1 MSKNE
6 EMLQK
11 ESIGKLLVKMCIP
24 SIIIM
29 VVIVVYNMADIY
41 FVGKTNDYN
50 KIAAVSMSGPI
61 FSVLQA
67 IGTLF
72 GGGGMV
78 ALSTALGKNEES
90 KIQKITSFCCYGSIT
105 IGLIFAV
112 VVNVFVHP
120 LVSAMGATSQFME
133 DMVIYVRILALG
145 APAILFANV
154 FGNIVR
160 ADGSAKKSMT
170 GNIIGT
176 LCNIILDP
184 ILILGLHMG
193 VAGAAIA
200 TVVGNLLTCI
210 YLVHHILKNQK
221 KFSLQRQDFSLKQG
235 LPLEIISLGFPLAS
249 NTILMSFASMMQ
261 NKLLVGYGD
270 VVVAAG
276 GIASKAGMLIAMVV
290 MGICMGIQPAIAY
303 NYGAGD
309 KKRMSEIIK
318 GTGILAVLV
327 GSILTVVCFI
337 FRYQMVAAFT
347 QDGTLISIGQKMV
360 IGGILSG
367 PIYGLYQ
374 LSASFLQSTGKVSY
388 ATFVSLLRQ
397 GIVYIPSIFLL
408 NILFGLNGLIFAG
421 AVSDIISVVVAGI
434 LAIYWYRSMDISL
447 PASGVPLENV
457 Q

>member
-11 ESIGKLLVKMCIP
+11 ESMGKLLAKMCIP
-24 SIIIM
+24 SVIIM
-29 VVIVVYNMADIY
+29 VVIVIYNMADIY

-50 KIAAVSMSGPI
+50 QIAAVSMSGPL

-78 ALSTALGKNEES
+78 ALSTALGKKEES
-90 KIQKITSFCCYGSIT
+90 KIRKITSFCCYGPII

-112 VVNVFVHP
+112 VVNVFIHP
-120 LVSAMGATSQFME
+120 IVSAMGATSQFMG
-133 DMVIYVRILALG
+133 DMVSYVRILAIG
-145 APAILFANV
+145 APVILFANV

-160 ADGSAKKSMT
+160 ADGSAKESMI

-176 LCNIILDP
+176 VCNIILDP
-184 ILILGLHMG
+184 ILILVLHMG

-200 TVVGNLLTCI
+200 TVAGNLLTCV
-210 YLVHHILKNQK
+210 YLAHHILKSQK
-221 KFSLQRQDFSLKQG
+221 KFSLKKQDFSLKQG
-235 LPLEIISLGFPLAS
+235 LPIKIVSLGFPLAAS
-249 NTILMSFASMMQ
+249 TILMSFASMIQ

-276 GIASKAGMLIAMVV
+276 GVASKIGMLIAMVV

-303 NYGAGD
+303 NHGSGD
-309 KKRMSEIIK
+309 RKRMGEIIK
-318 GTGILAVLV
+318 GTGILAVLT
-327 GSILTVVCFI
+327 GTILTVVCFI
-337 FRYQMVAAFT
+337 FRNQFVAAFT
-347 QDGTLISIGQKMV
+347 QDDTLIFIGQKMV
-360 IGGILSG
+360 VGGILSG

-374 LSASFLQSTGKVSY
+374 LSASFLQATGKVSY
-388 ATFVSLLRQ
+388 ASFVSLLRQ
-397 GIVYIPSIFLL
+397 GIVYIPAIFLL

-421 AVSDIISVVVAGI
+421 AVSDVVSVVVGGI
-434 LAIYWYRSMDISL
+434 LAIHWYRKMDESC
-447 PASGVPLENV
+447 PLTQQV
-457 Q
+457 YR